1 MKNPD
6 KSLENHLPKQIYF
19 FATCVIDMFMPQA
32 GMDAIT
38 VLQQAGIHVEFPQ
51 AQSCCGQPAYT
62 SGFPEEARRV
72 AAAQLDL
79 FPEDFPIVVPSGSC
93 GGMIKHHWPK
103 LFADDPAQLAKAQA
117 IAARVVEFSELV
129 LQFPDTFW
137 STATP
142 QIQKIVLHTSCSARR
157 EMGSLTTGVAVLRK
171 LPGVQLQMQDH
182 ESECC
187 GFGGTFSVKHPAV
200 SAAMAEDKLA
210 AIRAT
215 GCEQFVSADC
225 GCLLNLNHTLEKQG
239 DSLRGVHI
247 ASLIKQSLAVGK
259 HDE

>member
-6 KSLENHLPKQIYF
+6 KSLEIQLPKQVYF

-32 GMDAIT
+32 GMDAIA
-38 VLQQAGIHVEFPQ
+38 VLQQAGVHVAFPQ

-103 LFADDPAQLAKAQA
+103 LFADDPVQLAKAES
-117 IAARVVEFSELV
+117 IAARVIEFGEFV
-129 LQFPDTFW
+129 LKFPESFW
-137 STATP
+137 PTSS
-142 QIQKIVLHTSCSARR
+142 QHCKKVVLHTSCSARR
-157 EMGSLTTGVAVLRK
+157 EMGSLTTGVAVLSK
-171 LPGVQLQMQDH
+171 LPGVQLQIQDH

-210 AIRAT
+210 AIRST

-239 DSLRGVHI
+239 DSLRGIHL